1 MPGQLT
7 ASKQA
12 STRGNPSFFYALS
25 VAVALVLI
33 PPICAGAAH
42 EPPPTLQAA
51 DVLPPDWLEGEH
63 YRIDPEIPT
72 DGFMTRVTIR
82 SDFGTFTTA
91 GPGILGIRLRE
102 IHALATLEE
111 LGEGNEFVS
120 GVRDSAEDTG
130 ESLRHLAVEPVT
142 TLGGIP
148 DGIRRLFQSSYR
160 SAKTLRQKK
169 TGEQR
174 GSSGAN
180 EPGPGAAL
188 PGREKASA
196 SSSAPPPPAPSPGA
210 GQAAANALGF
220 QDARRDL
227 ARRLGV
233 DPYTTN
239 PVLSAKLD
247 EVAWSAFAGHLS
259 VRVATMFVPGG
270 YVLSASN
277 NLTDLVWDSRPGD
290 LQIEIERSLTAMGV
304 DQESIDRLLS
314 HRWYSL
320 SMQTALSWA
329 LTELEGVRGRSRVM
343 PLVLSVTS
351 ETQARYVVQ
360 ALLMTARA
368 HRVMKPLAS
377 LEVAWTVV
385 ARDSDGD
392 LVVAAPVDYLS
403 WNPTIETFVQRQA
416 PPARRRTLHVAG
428 LATAYSRLKLE
439 QYGWEVV
446 ENSRLFVPVLG
457 YREIGPEER
466 Q

>member
-7 ASKQA
+7 ASKRA
-12 STRGNPSFFYALS
+12 RTRGNPSFFCTLP
-25 VAVALVLI
+25 VAVALLLI

-82 SDFGTFTTA
+82 SDFGTFTAA
-91 GPGILGIRLRE
+91 GPGILGVRLRE

-111 LGEGNEFVS
+111 PGEGSGFVS
-120 GVRDSAEDTG
+120 GIRDSAEDTG

-148 DGIRRLFQSSYR
+148 DGIRRLFQSSFR

-169 TGEQR
+169 TGEQQ
-174 GSSGAN
+174 GSSGGVAPD
-180 EPGPGAAL
+180 PGPGAAL
-188 PGREKASA
+188 PGREKAADSP
-196 SSSAPPPPAPSPGA
+196 SAPPPGVSSRGA

-227 ARRLGV
+227 AKRLGV

-290 LQIEIERSLTAMGV
+290 LQIEIERSLAAMGV

-320 SMQTALSWA
+320 SMQTALTWA
-329 LTELEGVRGRSRVM
+329 LRELEGVRGRSRVM
-343 PLVLSVTS
+343 PLALSVTS

-368 HRVMKPLAS
+368 HRVMKPLDS

-392 LVVAAPVDYLS
+392 LLVAAPVDYLS

-416 PPARRRTLHVAG
+416 PPARRRTLHIAG

-457 YREIGPEER
+457 YRAIRP
-466 Q
+466 

>member
-111 LGEGNEFVS
+111 LGEGTGFVS

-148 DGIRRLFQSSYR
+148 DGIRRLFQSAYR

-169 TGEQR
+169 TGEQQ
-174 GSSGAN
+174 GSSGGIAPD
-180 EPGPGAAL
+180 PGPGAAL
-188 PGREKASA
+188 PGREKAGA
-196 SSSAPPPPAPSPGA
+196 SSSAPPPPAPSPG
-210 GQAAANALGF
+210 
-220 QDARRDL
+220 R
-227 ARRLGV
+227 
-233 DPYTTN
+233 
-239 PVLSAKLD
+239 
-247 EVAWSAFAGHLS
+247 
-259 VRVATMFVPGG
+259 
-270 YVLSASN
+270 
-277 NLTDLVWDSRPGD
+277 
-290 LQIEIERSLTAMGV
+290 
-304 DQESIDRLLS
+304 
-314 HRWYSL
+314 
-320 SMQTALSWA
+320 
-329 LTELEGVRGRSRVM
+329 VRGGSSAV
-343 PLVLSVTS
+343 
-351 ETQARYVVQ
+351 
-360 ALLMTARA
+360 
-368 HRVMKPLAS
+368 
-377 LEVAWTVV
+377 
-385 ARDSDGD
+385 G
-392 LVVAAPVDYLS
+392 
-403 WNPTIETFVQRQA
+403 
-416 PPARRRTLHVAG
+416 
-428 LATAYSRLKLE
+428 
-439 QYGWEVV
+439 
-446 ENSRLFVPVLG
+446 
-457 YREIGPEER
+457 
-466 Q
+466 